1 MPTTPEKIIRDE
13 IRALSAYHVPHS
25 QGMVKLDAMENPYD
39 LPSALQAEIATLVA
53 SAAMN
58 RYPDPSA
65 DALKAQLRFT
75 MSIPAGM
82 DIMLGNGSDELIQ
95 IIAMAVAKPDA
106 VLLSIE
112 PSFVMY
118 QMIAT
123 FTGLHYVGVPLTQDF
138 KLDTPRVLEAIAQ
151 HQPAVIFLA
160 YPNNPTGNLF
170 DAADISRIIEAAPGL
185 VVVDEAYHAFADD
198 SFMPKLA
205 QYPNLLVMRTLSKL
219 GLAGLRLGFMAG
231 SAAWLG
237 QLEKLRLPYN
247 INVLT
252 QLVAEKVLAQVD
264 VLTQQTE
271 CIKQQRTLLKQ
282 RLEMIAGMEV
292 FPSNA
297 NFILIRV
304 PLADQVY
311 EGLKQ
316 RGILIKNLSRGHEML
331 KNCLRITV
339 GTPEENAQFLL
350 ALEACLAAQN

>member
-1 MPTTPEKIIRDE
+1 MSISPEKIIRDE
-13 IRALSAYHVPHS
+13 IRALNAYHVPPS
-25 QGMVKLDAMENPYD
+25 QDMIKLDAMENPYS
-39 LPSALQAEIATLVA
+39 LPPALQAEIATLVA
-53 SAAMN
+53 GAAMN

-65 DALKAQLRFT
+65 EALKAQLRET

-82 DIMLGNGSDELIQ
+82 DVMLGNGSDELIQ

-123 FTGLHYVGVPLTQDF
+123 FTGMRYIGVPLTPNF
-138 KLDTPRVLEAIAQ
+138 ELDTPRVLDAIAQ

-185 VVVDEAYHAFADD
+185 VVVDEAYHAFADS
-198 SFMPKLA
+198 SFMPKLV

-231 SAAWLG
+231 SHEWLG

-252 QLVAEKVLAQVD
+252 QLVAQKILAQLD

-271 CIKQQRTLLKQ
+271 QIKQQRLMLRQ
-282 RLEMIAGMEV
+282 RLEMMPGVEV
-292 FPSNA
+292 FPSDA

-304 PLADQVY
+304 AAADKVF
-311 EGLKQ
+311 EGIKQ
-316 RGILIKNLSRGHEML
+316 RGVLIKNLSRGHEML
-331 KNCLRITV
+331 NNCLRITV
-339 GTPEENAQFLL
+339 GTPEENERFVH
-350 ALEACLAAQN
+350 ALQESL